1 MSATDYLTTDSG
13 LEVVDLMSDASFV
26 ARKLHSRDMALQL
39 EAMERLANAFVESP
53 ETILQELVQ
62 SAIDLCGADSSG
74 ISVVK
79 EDGTDQS
86 YYRWVAAAGGYAGFL
101 NAELPQY
108 PSACGVCLERGRP
121 QLFRV
126 RQEFFDLM
134 SVEAKVATDGI
145 LIPWRVDELHGT
157 IWIVAH
163 GRREAFDV
171 DDCRIMQTLANFA
184 AMGVRQQRQQKLLQ
198 EQASAAAVANM
209 ANHLAHKINNPL
221 QSLTNL
227 VFLTEAVDA
236 ETVSS
241 QYTPAIRTSLDR
253 LNGLVRELLA
263 LPFTKKSVSSPEAVV
278 ESQRGNG
285 SAGD

>member
-1 MSATDYLTTDSG
+1 MSAIDYLSAETG
-13 LEVVDLMSDASFV
+13 LEVVDLYSDPEFAS
-26 ARKLHSRDMALQL
+26 RKLHPRDMALQL
-39 EAMERLANAFVESP
+39 EGMERLAHAFVENP
-53 ETILQELVQ
+53 ETMLQELVQ
-62 SAIDLCGADSSG
+62 AAIDLCGADSSG

-79 EDGTDQS
+79 DDATDQS

-101 NAELPQY
+101 HAELPRY

-126 RQEFFDLM
+126 RQEFFDLLT
-134 SVEAKVATDGI
+134 VEAQVATDGI
-145 LIPWRVDELHGT
+145 LIPWQVDEIHGT

-184 AMGVRQQRQQKLLQ
+184 AMGVRQQRQQKQLT

-227 VFLTEAVDA
+227 VFLTEVEQTEGGKA
-236 ETVSS
+236 
-241 QYTPAIRTSLDR
+241 QHTPAIRASLDR
-253 LNGLVRELLA
+253 LNTLVRELLA
-263 LPFTKKSVSSPEAVV
+263 LPFTKK
-278 ESQRGNG
+278 QG
-285 SAGD
+285 

>member
-1 MSATDYLTTDSG
+1 MSAIDYLTTDSG
-13 LEVVDLMSDASFV
+13 LEVVDLYSDPDFV
-26 ARKLHSRDMALQL
+26 ARKLHPRDMALQL
-39 EAMERLANAFVESP
+39 EAMERLANAFVETP

-62 SAIDLCGADSSG
+62 AAIDLCGAESSG

-101 NAELPQY
+101 HAELPRY

-126 RQEFFDLM
+126 KQEFFNLLA
-134 SVEAKVATDGI
+134 VEGQIATDGI
-145 LIPWRVDELHGT
+145 LIPWQVDEVHGT

-184 AMGVRQQRQQKLLQ
+184 AMGVRQQRQQKLLR
-198 EQASAAAVANM
+198 EQASAAAVASM

-227 VFLTEAVDA
+227 VFLTEVEQA
-236 ETVSS
+236 EGGAP
-241 QYTPAIRTSLDR
+241 QHTPAIRSSLDR
-253 LNGLVRELLA
+253 LNTLVRELLA
-263 LPFTKKSVSSPEAVV
+263 LPFTKK
-278 ESQRGNG
+278 
-285 SAGD
+285 AG